1 MDNSRV
7 PFKKLIELDKI
18 IAESLGVK
26 SRSAKQVQMVYQNL
40 IASFG
45 TELNIL
51 LEVSAEDLKKVVE
64 PIMAEGILRARD
76 GQVKI
81 KPGFDGQ
88 YGEIKIFNEEERGSF
103 QKKLF

>member
-1 MDNSRV
+1 
-7 PFKKLIELDKI
+7 
-18 IAESLGVK
+18 
-26 SRSAKQVQMVYQNL
+26 
-40 IASFG
+40 
-45 TELNIL
+45 
-51 LEVSAEDLKKVVE
+51 
-64 PIMAEGILRARD
+64 MAEGILRARA

>member
-1 MDNSRV
+1 V

-64 PIMAEGILRARD
+64 PIMAEGILRARE
-76 GQVKI
+76 GKVKI

-88 YGEIKIFNEEERGSF
+88 YGEIKIFSEEERDGF